1 MQAHALEIP
10 RLRTLARHALPHLLE
25 ATLLPAA
32 LFYVML
38 RTTGVSGAL
47 AAGLAWSY
55 AAIGRRL
62 VRRERI
68 PGVLVIGALGITAR
82 TVLAIATGST
92 VVYFLQPTLTTM
104 VVATAFLASVPSRQ
118 PLAERLAADF
128 CPLPDTVLRWAPMR
142 RFFRRISLL
151 WGGVQLANAGLT
163 AWLLLTQ
170 PLTTFV
176 LVRAAVSVALT
187 GGAIA
192 VSTLWFFRS
201 MRRHGLVVARV
212 RGT

>member
-1 MQAHALEIP
+1 MQAHVLELP
-10 RLRTLARHALPHLLE
+10 RLRTLARQALPHLVE
-25 ATLLPAA
+25 ATLVPAV

-38 RTTGVSGAL
+38 RTAGVHGAL

-55 AAIGRRL
+55 AALGRRL

-82 TVLAIATGST
+82 TALALATGNA
-92 VVYFLQPTLTTM
+92 VVYFLQPTLTTA

-128 CPLPDTVLRWAPMR
+128 CPIPETMLRWAPMR

-151 WGGVQLANAGLT
+151 WGGVQLANAAVT
-163 AWLLLTQ
+163 AWLLATQ

-176 LVRAAVSVALT
+176 VVRAVASLLLT

-192 VSTLWFFRS
+192 VSTVWFFWS

-212 RGT
+212 GGR

>member
-82 TVLAIATGST
+82 TGLALATGSA

-128 CPLPDTVLRWAPMR
+128 CPLPDTVLRWAPVR

-163 AWLLLTQ
+163 AWLLVTQ

-176 LVRAAVSVALT
+176 LARAAVSVVLT

-192 VSTLWFFRS
+192 LSTVWFFRS

-212 RGT
+212 RSV

>member
-68 PGVLVIGALGITAR
+68 PGVLVIGVLGITAR
-82 TVLAIATGST
+82 TVLALATGSA

-128 CPLPDTVLRWAPMR
+128 CPLPDSVLRWAPMR